1 MYSILINSS
10 VQAVA
15 KLETERNLKAILSHL
30 QGKGLINRINLL
42 MLRSWLILHW
52 LGFLQNWWILL
63 TILHKKNCL
72 EHGMIEKAV
81 LEILNWKELSV
92 IATLIE
98 NIVQMTITRATIFNL
113 LTLITPESLFAKRWV
128 YFKVRIITITVYVI
142 IISPNIALHFKYR
155 YELPEEIVEEYFLQE
170 HFALK
175 PLISQSILPKLSKDS
190 FYLIHTRSDISI
202 QSLPTLSIDFK
213 FDCDE
218 DKFSVISKFI
228 LFFIDGMVIFLWSF
242 VYLKLLLDSI

>member
-1 MYSILINSS
+1 
-10 VQAVA
+10 
-15 KLETERNLKAILSHL
+15 
-30 QGKGLINRINLL
+30 
-42 MLRSWLILHW
+42 
-52 LGFLQNWWILL
+52 
-63 TILHKKNCL
+63 
-72 EHGMIEKAV
+72 MIEKAV
-81 LEILNWKELSV
+81 LEILNCKELSV

-113 LTLITPESLFAKRWV
+113 LTLITPESLFAK
-128 YFKVRIITITVYVI
+128 
-142 IISPNIALHFKYR
+142 R

-218 DKFSVISKFI
+218 DKFSVISKLI
-228 LFFIDGMVIFLWSF
+228 LFFIDGMVIFL
-242 VYLKLLLDSI
+242 